1 MPKDLV
7 EHLLDKGFKVVDLKC
22 VGTINIISAKEL
34 YLEEISTDAIVDM
47 LSLDENSIK
56 FSLDE
61 KLPYFE
67 ASTKPL
73 AGYINSESE
82 LPIIEDAIID
92 YKVYVKEA
100 IIQSK

>member
-7 EHLLDKGFKVVDLKC
+7 KELLDKGFKVVDLKC

-34 YLEEISTDAIVDM
+34 YLEEISTDTIVDM
-47 LSLDENSIK
+47 LSLNEDSIK

-61 KLPYFE
+61 KLPYFV

-100 IIQSK
+100 ILQSK

>member
-7 EHLLDKGFKVVDLKC
+7 KELLDKGFKVVDLKC

-34 YLEEISTDAIVDM
+34 YLEEISTDAIVGM

-61 KLPYFE
+61 ELPYFE

-82 LPIIEDAIID
+82 LPIREDAIID
-92 YKVYVKEA
+92 YKVYVQEA
-100 IIQSK
+100 ILQSK

>member
-7 EHLLDKGFKVVDLKC
+7 KELLDKGFKVVDLTC

-34 YLEEISTDAIVDM
+34 SLEEISTDAIVSM

-61 KLPYFE
+61 ELSYFE

-82 LPIIEDAIID
+82 LPIMEDAIID

-100 IIQSK
+100 ILQSK

>member
-1 MPKDLV
+1 MPKDIV
-7 EHLLDKGFKVVDLKC
+7 KELLDKDFKVVDLVC

-34 YLEEISTDAIVDM
+34 SLEEISTDAIVGM

-61 KLPYFE
+61 ELPYFE

-73 AGYINSESE
+73 AGYINSESK
-82 LPIIEDAIID
+82 LPIMEDAIID

-100 IIQSK
+100 ILQSK

>member
-1 MPKDLV
+1 MSKDLV
-7 EHLLDKGFKVVDLKC
+7 KELLDKGFKVVDLTC
-22 VGTINIISAKEL
+22 VGTIDIISAKEL
-34 YLEEISTDAIVDM
+34 SLEEISTDAIVSM

-56 FSLDE
+56 FSFDE
-61 KLPYFE
+61 ELPYFE

-82 LPIIEDAIID
+82 LPIMEDAIID

-100 IIQSK
+100 ILQSK

>member
-7 EHLLDKGFKVVDLKC
+7 KELLDKGFKVVDLTC

-34 YLEEISTDAIVDM
+34 SLEEISTDAIVGM

-61 KLPYFE
+61 ELPYFE

-73 AGYINSESE
+73 AGYINSESK
-82 LPIIEDAIID
+82 LPIMEDPIID
-92 YKVYVKEA
+92 YKVYIKEA
-100 IIQSK
+100 ILQSK

>member
-7 EHLLDKGFKVVDLKC
+7 KELLDKGFKVVDLKC

-34 YLEEISTDAIVDM
+34 SLEEISTDAIVGM

-61 KLPYFE
+61 ELPYFE

-82 LPIIEDAIID
+82 LPIREDAIID

-100 IIQSK
+100 ILQSK

>member
-1 MPKDLV
+1 MSKDLV

-34 YLEEISTDAIVDM
+34 YLEEISTDTIVDM
-47 LSLDENSIK
+47 LSLNEDSIK

-61 KLPYFE
+61 KLPYFV

-100 IIQSK
+100 ILQSK

>member
-7 EHLLDKGFKVVDLKC
+7 KELLDKGFKVVDLTC
-22 VGTINIISAKEL
+22 VGTIDIISAKEL
-34 YLEEISTDAIVDM
+34 SLEEISTDAIVSM

-61 KLPYFE
+61 ELPYFE

-82 LPIIEDAIID
+82 LPIMEDAIID

-100 IIQSK
+100 IPQFK

>member
-34 YLEEISTDAIVDM
+34 YLEEVSTDAIVDM

-56 FSLDE
+56 FFLDE

-73 AGYINSESE
+73 AGYINPKSE

>member
-22 VGTINIISAKEL
+22 VGTINIISVKEL

-73 AGYINSESE
+73 AGYINLESE

>member
-34 YLEEISTDAIVDM
+34 HLEEISTDIIVDM
-47 LSLDENSIK
+47 LSLDKNSIK

>member
-7 EHLLDKGFKVVDLKC
+7 KELLDKGFKVVDLTC
-22 VGTINIISAKEL
+22 VGTIDIISAKEL
-34 YLEEISTDAIVDM
+34 SLEEISTDAIVSM

-61 KLPYFE
+61 ELPYFE

-82 LPIIEDAIID
+82 LPIMEDAIID

-100 IIQSK
+100 ILQSK